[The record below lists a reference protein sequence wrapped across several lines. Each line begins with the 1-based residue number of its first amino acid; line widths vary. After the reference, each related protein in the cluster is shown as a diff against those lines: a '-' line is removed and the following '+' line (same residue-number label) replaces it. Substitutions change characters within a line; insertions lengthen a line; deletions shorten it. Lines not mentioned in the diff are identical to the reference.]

1 MKKKFFIFILSVLL
15 CSAAIAPT
23 VASARAENS
32 LPLNRIGGDGYYHF
46 ESITSLYFDEYL
58 YVSDKN
64 GTVVFKDE
72 PEVLPYP
79 SLKNFAVMESF
90 FAQQPDGIHK
100 DGALFISGEFTD
112 FCLTRECV
120 YAARGK
126 EIFVHD
132 KITGEQLSSVE
143 ISGDVLGLAA
153 DGDNVYYYYAREY
166 DEFTLGKIIDG
177 NKKLDFIFNRFNGLK
192 DICAGG
198 GVYLLNDKCVEK
210 YTDDGNKLSLA
221 SSADVTGG
229 NRIAAGDG
237 CVYLA
242 TANGEIRLVREN
254 DSYTVFASKSDGR
267 FFYNEPHGLA
277 SGLGKL
283 YVADTFNNRIAVFE
297 NNDVSYIDD
306 TIIDGLICPTA
317 VAADSAGNLYAAHS
331 SNLITRY
338 SDGGEKTIAIEN
350 DYLYVENMRVD
361 SDDNLYI
368 LAKDLMTDEYC
379 VYRSK
384 AGFNAIEKLDFDNPR
399 SLGYK
404 AGGEVLIYDGAIKTV
419 DGKIYAESEP
429 LNDFSVDYSGKIFG
443 LDQNGVFVTIGS
455 ETVRH
460 AELGDFTRMI
470 LSSAANGF
478 VGTNDI
484 VLLDESS
491 HSLYK
496 IDAAAAGV
504 AKVTDFYTVPD
515 AENDRNPFKQTD
527 RFISKA
533 TRAVPLYAQP
543 AESDI
548 VFTAQKDSVLFID
561 YTVKTPD
568 EFYFAAAED
577 VASKKLRFGYVYKT
591 AVGKPLPYENP
602 ENKLGAAAL
611 DLSVY
616 KYPTTLGKKIIAEL
630 PKKQTV
636 QILPFAVNHIDGLG
650 QNCYK
655 DATGTSWL
663 RIAMENGCE
672 GYVLAGEVSFTL
684 FNTVENLIK
693 DNATVTGDAMVYTY
707 SNGEYVSLDYDYNV
721 LKKGTR
727 VQIDTPFDSSNK
739 YTKVLFF
746 IEGKG
751 TIDIDCYIETRFVDF
766 DGVDILKIVAI
777 CAIIVTVI
785 LLILLIVK
793 VAQRRKRRYVN

>member
-100 DGALFISGEFTD
+100 DGKLFISGEFTD
-112 FCLTRECV
+112 FCLTRERV

-143 ISGDVLGLAA
+143 TSGDVLGLAA

-177 NKKLDFIFNRFNGLK
+177 KSWDFRLNRFNGLK

-198 GVYLLNDKCVEK
+198 GVYLLSDKNIEK
-210 YTDDGNKLSLA
+210 YTDSGSKLSLA

-229 NRIAAGDG
+229 NRIAAGEG

-242 TANGEIRLVREN
+242 NSNGEIRLVRGN
-254 DSYTVFASKSDGR
+254 DSYTVLASKSDGR
-267 FFYNEPHGLA
+267 YFYNEPHGLA
-277 SGLGKL
+277 SKLGKL

-297 NNDVSYIDD
+297 NNDLFYIDD

-331 SNLITRY
+331 SNFITRY
-338 SDGGEKTIAIEN
+338 SDGDTDTITLDNEF
-350 DYLYVENMRVD
+350 LYVENMRVD
-361 SDDNLYI
+361 ADDNLYI
-368 LAKDLMTDEYC
+368 LAKDMMTDEFY
-379 VYRSK
+379 VYYS
-384 AGFNAIEKLDFDNPR
+384 AEGFNEIKKLDFDNPR
-399 SLGYK
+399 ALGYK

-419 DGKIYAESEP
+419 DGKTYAETEP

-470 LSSAANGF
+470 LSSAANSF
-478 VGTNDI
+478 VGANDI

-515 AENDRNPFKQTD
+515 ADNDRNPFKQTD
-527 RFISKA
+527 RFVSKA

-548 VFTAQKDSVLFID
+548 VFTAKKDSVLFID

-577 VASKKLRFGYVYKT
+577 VVSKKLRFGYVYKT
-591 AVGKPLPYENP
+591 AVDEPLPYEAP
-602 ENKLGAAAL
+602 SNKIGSAAL

-630 PKKQTV
+630 PKKQTI
-636 QILPFAVNHIDGLG
+636 QILPFAVNHTDAQG
-650 QNCYK
+650 QKCFN

-672 GYVLAGEVSFTL
+672 GYVLAGEISFTL
-684 FNTVENLIK
+684 FNTVENLPNT
-693 DNATVTGDAMVYTY
+693 NATVLDDAIIYTY
-707 SNGEYVSLDYDYNV
+707 SNGEYIAFDGISF

-727 VQIDTPFDSSNK
+727 VQVDTPFDSSNR

-746 IEGKG
+746 VEGKG

-766 DGVDILKIVAI
+766 DGADVLQIVAI